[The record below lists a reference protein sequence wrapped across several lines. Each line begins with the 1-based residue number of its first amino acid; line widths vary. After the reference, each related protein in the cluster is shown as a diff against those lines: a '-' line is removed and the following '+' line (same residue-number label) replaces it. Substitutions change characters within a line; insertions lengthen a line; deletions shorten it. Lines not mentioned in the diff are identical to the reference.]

1 MVSIPGFL
9 LRKLYVRGTL
19 ENTGQGIAFRL
30 RNTLGSGY
38 AEEMLPVRLDG
49 EEIPLSRCFFWS
61 GGKKRSF
68 DQVSRSDP
76 FTLSLNQDIVVSVED
91 ISLTPEPHTVG
102 IGFRVP
108 GFGALRFDFV
118 DVPSSQEATGQEAT
132 GQEATG
138 QEATGQ
144 EAT

>member
-19 ENTGQGIAFRL
+19 ENTSQGIAFRL

-38 AEEMLPVRLDG
+38 AEEMLAVRLDG

-68 DQVSRSDP
+68 DQVTRSDP
-76 FTLSLNQDIVVSVED
+76 FTLSLNQDILVAVED

-108 GFGALRFDFV
+108 GFGELRFDFV
-118 DVPSSQEATGQEAT
+118 DVPSSQESTGQEAS
-132 GQEATG
+132 
-138 QEATGQ
+138 
-144 EAT
+144 

>member
-19 ENTGQGIAFRL
+19 ENTGQGIEFRL

-61 GGKKRSF
+61 GGEKRSF
-68 DQVSRSDP
+68 EQVSRSDP
-76 FTLSLNQDIVVSVED
+76 FTLPMHQDTVIAVED
-91 ISLTPEPHTVG
+91 ISLTPGPHTVG

-108 GFGALRFDFV
+108 GFGELRFDFV
-118 DVPSSQEATGQEAT
+118 DVPLPQKATCQEET
-132 GQEATG
+132 
-138 QEATGQ
+138 
-144 EAT
+144 

>member
-49 EEIPLSRCFFWS
+49 EDIPLSRCFFWT

-76 FTLSLNQDIVVSVED
+76 FTLPMHQDTVIAVDD
-91 ISLTPEPHTVG
+91 ISLTQEPHTVG

-108 GFGALRFDFV
+108 GFGELRFEFV
-118 DVPSSQEATGQEAT
+118 DVPSFQGATGQGPTGQEAS
-132 GQEATG
+132 
-138 QEATGQ
+138 
-144 EAT
+144 

>member
-118 DVPSSQEATGQEAT
+118 DVPSSQESTGQEAT
-132 GQEATG
+132 GQEAT
-138 QEATGQ
+138 
-144 EAT
+144 

>member
-19 ENTGQGIAFRL
+19 ENTSQGIAFRL

-38 AEEMLPVRLDG
+38 AEKMLPVRLDG

-108 GFGALRFDFV
+108 GFGELRFDFV
-118 DVPSSQEATGQEAT
+118 DVPSSQEATGHEAT
-132 GQEATG
+132 
-138 QEATGQ
+138 
-144 EAT
+144 

>member
-19 ENTGQGIAFRL
+19 ENTGGAIAFRL

-38 AEEMLPVRLDG
+38 AEEMLPILLDG

-68 DQVSRSDP
+68 DQVSRSEP
-76 FTLSLNQDIVVSVED
+76 FTLSLNKDIVVGVED

-108 GFGALRFDFV
+108 GFGELRFDFV
-118 DVPSSQEATGQEAT
+118 DVPSIQEPT
-132 GQEATG
+132 
-138 QEATGQ
+138 
-144 EAT
+144 

>member
-76 FTLSLNQDIVVSVED
+76 FTLSLNQDIVVAVED
-91 ISLTPEPHTVG
+91 ISLTLEPHTVG

-118 DVPSSQEATGQEAT
+118 DVPSSQGAAGQEAT
-132 GQEATG
+132 
-138 QEATGQ
+138 
-144 EAT
+144 

>member
-49 EEIPLSRCFFWS
+49 EERPLSRCFFWS
-61 GGKKRSF
+61 GGEKRSF
-68 DQVSRSDP
+68 DQVSRSEP
-76 FTLSLNQDIVVSVED
+76 FALPMHQDTVVAVED
-91 ISLTPEPHTVG
+91 IFLTQEPHTVG
-102 IGFRVP
+102 FGFRVP
-108 GFGALRFDFV
+108 GFGELRFDFV
-118 DVPSSQEATGQEAT
+118 DVPSSQEAA
-132 GQEATG
+132 
-138 QEATGQ
+138 
-144 EAT
+144 

>member
-38 AEEMLPVRLDG
+38 AEAMLPVRLDG

-76 FTLSLNQDIVVSVED
+76 FTLSLNKDIVVAIED
-91 ISLTPEPHTVG
+91 IFLTQEPHTVG

-108 GFGALRFDFV
+108 GFGELRFDFV
-118 DVPSSQEATGQEAT
+118 DVPSSQEATGQDAT
-132 GQEATG
+132 
-138 QEATGQ
+138 
-144 EAT
+144 

>member
-19 ENTGQGIAFRL
+19 ENTSQGIAFRL

-38 AEEMLPVRLDG
+38 AEKMLPMRLDG

-108 GFGALRFDFV
+108 GFGELRFDFV
-118 DVPSSQEATGQEAT
+118 DVPSSQEATSHEAT
-132 GQEATG
+132 
-138 QEATGQ
+138 
-144 EAT
+144 

>member
-38 AEEMLPVRLDG
+38 ADEMLPVRLDG

-76 FTLSLNQDIVVSVED
+76 FTLSLNQDIVVAVED
-91 ISLTPEPHTVG
+91 ISLTPEAHTVG

-108 GFGALRFDFV
+108 GFGELRFDFV
-118 DVPSSQEATGQEAT
+118 DVPSSQKATCQEAT
-132 GQEATG
+132 
-138 QEATGQ
+138 
-144 EAT
+144 

>member
-19 ENTGQGIAFRL
+19 ENTEQGIAFRL

-38 AEEMLPVRLDG
+38 AEKMLPVRLDG
-49 EEIPLSRCFFWS
+49 DEIPLSRCFFWS

-76 FTLSLNQDIVVSVED
+76 FTLSLNQDIVVAVED

-108 GFGALRFDFV
+108 GFGELRFDFV

-132 GQEATG
+132 
-138 QEATGQ
+138 
-144 EAT
+144 

>member
-19 ENTGQGIAFRL
+19 ENTSQGIAFRL

-38 AEEMLPVRLDG
+38 AEKMLPVRLDG

-76 FTLSLNQDIVVSVED
+76 FTLALNQDILVAVED

-108 GFGALRFDFV
+108 GFGELRFDFV
-118 DVPSSQEATGQEAT
+118 DVPSSQEATSHEAT
-132 GQEATG
+132 
-138 QEATGQ
+138 
-144 EAT
+144 

>member
-9 LRKLYVRGTL
+9 LRKLYVRGSL
-19 ENTGQGIAFRL
+19 ENTGQGIVFRL

-49 EEIPLSRCFFWS
+49 EDIPLSRCFFWT

-76 FTLSLNQDIVVSVED
+76 FTLAMHQDIVIAVED
-91 ISLTPEPHTVG
+91 ISLTLGPHTVG

-108 GFGALRFDFV
+108 GFGELRFDFV
-118 DVPSSQEATGQEAT
+118 DVPSSQGPNGQEAICRET
-132 GQEATG
+132 S
-138 QEATGQ
+138 
-144 EAT
+144 

>member
-38 AEEMLPVRLDG
+38 AEKMLPVRLDG
-49 EEIPLSRCFFWS
+49 EEIPLARCFFWS

-68 DQVSRSDP
+68 DQVSRADP
-76 FTLSLNQDIVVSVED
+76 FTLSLNQDIVVAVED

-108 GFGALRFDFV
+108 GFGELRFDFV
-118 DVPSSQEATGQEAT
+118 DVPSSQEAA
-132 GQEATG
+132 
-138 QEATGQ
+138 
-144 EAT
+144 